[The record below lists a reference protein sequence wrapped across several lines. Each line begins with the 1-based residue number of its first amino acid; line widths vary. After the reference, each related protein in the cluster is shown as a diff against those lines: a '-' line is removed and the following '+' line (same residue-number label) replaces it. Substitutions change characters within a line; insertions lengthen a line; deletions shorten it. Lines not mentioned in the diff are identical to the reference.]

1 MQRLMNMGRKKKR
14 GFTLIEAMVVAA
26 IGAVILGTMYKTFSS
41 GVRSSM
47 KGTDQLESI
56 RAASTLFAELRKDLL
71 ACQSVDADGA
81 VVVMPVGMNTL
92 PSPLV
97 FKSKV
102 TFLQRNATTTYVL
115 QMNPDGRGSINRQ
128 VFENGTLKSTRQ
140 FAVPRMKNFEAVQIF
155 KQQQIAG
162 GGEVFQQGQLLIR
175 IAVDSGDK
183 RFPSGIIHLSSFFI
197 TSQLSATTWWNYYY
211 PGP

>member
-1 MQRLMNMGRKKKR
+1 MKIRSRR
-14 GFTLIEAMVVAA
+14 GFTMVEAIMVTLIASVV
-26 IGAVILGTMYKTFSS
+26 LGTMYKTFSS

-47 KGTDQLESI
+47 KGTDQLEAI

-81 VVVMPVGMNTL
+81 AVVMPVGMNAL
-92 PSPLV
+92 PNPLV
-97 FKSKV
+97 FKNKV
-102 TFLQRNATTTYVL
+102 SFLQRNATTTYSL
-115 QMNPDGRGSINRQ
+115 QMNPDGRGLINRQ
-128 VFENGTLKSTRQ
+128 VYENGTLKNTRQ
-140 FAVPRMKNFEAVQIF
+140 FAVPRMKGFEAVQIF
-155 KQQQIAG
+155 KEQQIAG
-162 GGEVFQQGQLLIR
+162 GGEVFRQGQLLIR

-183 RFPSGIIHLSSFFI
+183 RFPSGVIHLSSFFI